1 MFCPTCGAQI
11 SQGAGFCASCGNPVN
26 ASSPVA
32 AAPVAPAMDY
42 QAQMMQAQMMQAQQ
56 FQMQKNAVR
65 QSEINALTQAFNY
78 FNVKRA
84 SFQQYDQVCE
94 QLNYFSRGAK
104 GALMVWGIIVLAF
117 GAIMCLGVFS
127 GEMPL
132 AGALAFLIPGGAML
146 TGGILMKANNKRKCA
161 YYQGEYLR
169 LSQELNDY
177 YAAYPQCPVGAEYA
191 NPEILELILGVL
203 NSGRADT
210 IKEAINVL
218 ISEANQAEMT
228 AYLQNIQA
236 YSQQASA
243 RAGTAAIFAA
253 ASFFS

>member
-1 MFCPTCGAQI
+1 MFCSKCGSQI
-11 SQGAGFCASCGNPVN
+11 PDGAGFCSSCGNAVN
-26 ASSPVA
+26 AAPAVA
-32 AAPVAPAMDY
+32 TPAAPAVDY
-42 QAQMMQAQMMQAQQ
+42 QAMMQAQMMQAQQ

-65 QSEINALTQAFNY
+65 QSEINALSAVYHY
-78 FNVKRA
+78 FNAKR
-84 SFQQYDQVCE
+84 SEFQQYDHVCE
-94 QLNYFSRGAK
+94 QLNHYSRGAK
-104 GALMVWGIIVLAF
+104 GALLVWGIIIMAF
-117 GAIMCLGVFS
+117 GALMS
-127 GEMPL
+127 M
-132 AGALAFLIPGGAML
+132 GALAGEIPFPVPLFLFIFPGAAML
-146 TGGILMKANNKRKCA
+146 TGGIMLKKNNKRQCA
-161 YYQGEYLR
+161 YYQEEYLR
-169 LSQELNDY
+169 LSAELNDY

-218 ISEANQAEMT
+218 IAEANQAEMN

-236 YSQQASA
+236 YSEQASA

>member
-1 MFCPTCGAQI
+1 MFCNNCGVQI
-11 SQGAGFCASCGNPVN
+11 PEGAGFCSSCGTPVN
-26 ASSPVA
+26 
-32 AAPVAPAMDY
+32 AAPVAPVAPAVDY

-56 FQMQKNAVR
+56 FQMQKTAVR
-65 QSEINALTQAFNY
+65 QSEINALTNVYNY
-78 FNVKRA
+78 FNVKRN

-94 QLNYFSRGAK
+94 QLNYFARGAK
-104 GALMVWGIIVLAF
+104 SGLMVWGIIVLAF
-117 GAIMCLGVFS
+117 SAIMSLGVFA
-127 GEMPL
+127 GEVPAAAL
-132 AGALAFLIPGGAML
+132 LVFLVPGAAML
-146 TGGILMKANNKRKCA
+146 TGGILMKKNNKSKCA
-161 YYQGEYLR
+161 YYQAEYLR

-218 ISEANQAEMT
+218 IAEANQAEMT

-236 YSQQASA
+236 YSEQASA

>member
-1 MFCPTCGAQI
+1 MFCPKCGSQI
-11 SQGAGFCASCGNPVN
+11 PDGAGFCSSCGNAVN
-26 ASSPVA
+26 
-32 AAPVAPAMDY
+32 AAPVPAAPAVDY
-42 QAQMMQAQMMQAQQ
+42 QAMMQAQMMQAQQ
-56 FQMQKNAVR
+56 FQMQKSAVR
-65 QSEINALTQAFNY
+65 QSEINALTNVYNY
-78 FNVKRA
+78 FNAKR
-84 SFQQYDQVCE
+84 SEFQQYDHVCE
-94 QLNYFSRGAK
+94 RLNHFSRGAR
-104 GALMVWGIIVLAF
+104 GALMVWGIIILVF
-117 GAIMCLGVFS
+117 GAFMSMGAIAGEIPIAVPLFVFVF
-127 GEMPL
+127 P
-132 AGALAFLIPGGAML
+132 GAAML
-146 TGGILMKANNKRKCA
+146 TGGILLKKNNKRQCA
-161 YYQGEYLR
+161 HYQAEYLR

-218 ISEANQAEMT
+218 IAEANQAEMT

-236 YSQQASA
+236 YSEQASA

>member
-11 SQGAGFCASCGNPVN
+11 PQDAGFCASCGNRISAP
-26 ASSPVA
+26 
-32 AAPVAPAMDY
+32 AAPAANY
-42 QAQMMQAQMMQAQQ
+42 QAQMMQAQMLQAQQ

-65 QSEINALTQAFNY
+65 QSEINALTSAYNY
-78 FNVKRA
+78 FNVKRPQ
-84 SFQQYDQVCE
+84 FQQYDRICE

-104 GALMVWGIIVLAF
+104 GALLVWGIIALVC
-117 GAIMCLGVFS
+117 GSIMTLGVFS
-127 GEMPL
+127 GEMPI
-132 AGALAFLIPGGAML
+132 AGALVFLIPGAAML
-146 TGGILMKANNKRKCA
+146 AGGILMKVNNKRKCA

-253 ASFFS
+253 ASFFSR